1 MSEEMIGTVVD
12 FFARPV
18 VAAIKLTASLK
29 AGDQIRI
36 KGHTSNVELTVGS
49 MQIDNVPVQEAKAGD
64 NVGLK
69 VPERVRKGDQVY
81 RIVPES

>member
-1 MSEEMIGTVVD
+1 MPEEQIGTVVD

-18 VAAIKLTASLK
+18 VAAIVLTAPLK
-29 AGDQIRI
+29 AGERIRI
-36 KGHTSNVELTVGS
+36 KGHTSNVELEVGS
-49 MQIDNVPVQEAKAGD
+49 MQIDNAPVQEAKAGD

-81 RIVPES
+81 RISP

>member
-1 MSEEMIGTVVD
+1 MPEEQIGTVVD

-18 VAAIKLTASLK
+18 VAAVVLTAPLK
-29 AGDQIRI
+29 AGERIRI
-36 KGHTSNVELTVGS
+36 HGHTSNVELEVSS
-49 MQIDNVPVQEAKAGD
+49 MQINNVPVQEAKAGD

-81 RIVPES
+81 RVTP

>member
-18 VAAIKLTASLK
+18 VAAITLTAPLK
-29 AGDQIRI
+29 AGDRIRI
-36 KGHTSNVELTVGS
+36 KGHTSNVELEVGS

-81 RIVPES
+81 RITP